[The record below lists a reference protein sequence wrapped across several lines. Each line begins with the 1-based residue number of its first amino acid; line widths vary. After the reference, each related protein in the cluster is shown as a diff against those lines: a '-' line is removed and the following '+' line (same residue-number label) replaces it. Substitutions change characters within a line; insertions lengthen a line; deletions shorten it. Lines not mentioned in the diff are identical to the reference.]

1 MGLGGNEIVLKRK
14 REKQFKF
21 LLENFTKPVLESDG
35 FGDIKYEENG
45 YSPTGISLAIL
56 NCNMENRFNKEE
68 ISPQQIATFM
78 SRIQGYLPKELRKS
92 DSRCKPLFTNRS
104 YSGNCQLAPETEEL
118 LDAMREWYLE
128 MKYRIMND
136 ITFKYYMEGKM
147 QYNEI
152 LKRRFKNEYSEKVEQ
167 SVQADV
173 TSDRQLNIT
182 FVDAKPE
189 DYER

>member
-1 MGLGGNEIVLKRK
+1 MGLGGGEVVLKKK

-35 FGDIKYEENG
+35 FGEIKYEENG

-56 NCNMENRFNKEE
+56 NCNMENSFQKEQ
-68 ISPQQIATFM
+68 ISPNQIATFM
-78 SRIQGYLPKELRKS
+78 SRIQGYLPKELRPS
-92 DSRCKPLFTNRS
+92 DYRCKPLFTSNS
-104 YSGNCQLAPETEEL
+104 YSGTCQFAPETLEL
-118 LDAMREWYLE
+118 LDAIREWYLE

-136 ITFKYYMEGKM
+136 ITFKYFIEGKV

-167 SVQADV
+167 TVQAAVKADN
-173 TSDRQLNIT
+173 SINI
-182 FVDAKPE
+182 VIDEA
-189 DYER
+189 

>member
-1 MGLGGNEIVLKRK
+1 MGLGGNEIQLMRK
-14 REKQFKF
+14 RAKQFRF

-35 FGDIKYEENG
+35 FGEIKYEDNG

-56 NCNMENRFNKEE
+56 NCNMENRHNGEE

-78 SRIQGYLPKELRKS
+78 SRIQGYMPFDLRPS
-92 DSRCKPLFTNRS
+92 DKRCKPLFTNRS
-104 YSGNCQLAPETEEL
+104 YSGNCELSDETKEL
-118 LDAMREWYLE
+118 MDAMREWYQE

-136 ITFKYYMEGKM
+136 ITFKYFTEGKI

-167 SVQADV
+167 AVVADV
-173 TSDRQLNIT
+173 KADNQINIIVEPYT
-182 FVDAKPE
+182 EE
-189 DYER
+189 DK

>member
-1 MGLGGNEIVLKRK
+1 MGLGGGEVILKRK

-21 LLENFTKPVLESDG
+21 LLENFTKPVLEADG

-56 NCNMENRFNKEE
+56 NCNMENTFHKDQ
-68 ISPQQIATFM
+68 ISPNQIATFM
-78 SRIQGYLPKELRKS
+78 SRIQGYLPKDLRQS
-92 DSRCKPLFTNRS
+92 DYRCKPLFTSNS
-104 YSGNCQLAPETEEL
+104 YSGNCEFAPETLDL
-118 LDAMREWYLE
+118 LDAVREWYLE

-136 ITFKYYMEGKM
+136 ITFKYFTEGKM

-167 SVQADV
+167 TVQADV
-173 TSDRQLNIT
+173 KSDNSINIIIE
-182 FVDAKPE
+182 DA
-189 DYER
+189 